1 MRIEEERA
9 PAVVV
14 EAPLPRAWGEAFG
27 PLRNVKGEVR
37 IVEVGPRD
45 GLQNHPVTFPTETKR
60 RLVEALF
67 DAGLPSVEVTSFV
80 RPDRIPQ
87 LADADELF
95 PLVLR
100 PDRQCLALVAN
111 RAGLERATKAG
122 ARAISLI
129 AAASDGFS
137 RANTGRDAAEGL
149 RVLVE
154 LARAAKMGGVWV
166 RGYVSTCFRCPYDGD
181 VPRSRAIEALLA
193 VAAAGVDEVVVSDTL
208 GDADP
213 RRVVDVCGPV
223 LAELGAE
230 RVALH
235 LHDTYELAMAN
246 LLAALELGV
255 RTFDGSVA
263 GLGGCP
269 FAPGARGNVATEKVV
284 LLCERLG
291 LPTGVSRA
299 GLERAA
305 AVILGEATDRPDA
318 EGTRPPGS
326 APGKPASGN
335 GRHEPPT
342 DQEGKTR

>member
-1 MRIEEERA
+1 LRTDELLTEV
-9 PAVVV
+9 AV
-14 EAPLPRAWGEAFG
+14 EPPLPRAWAEAFG
-27 PLRNVKGEVR
+27 PLRAVKGAVR
-37 IVEVGPRD
+37 VVEVGPRD
-45 GLQNHPVTFPTETKR
+45 GLQNHPVAVPTETKR
-60 RLVEALF
+60 RFVEALF

-80 RPDRIPQ
+80 RPDRVPQ
-87 LADADELF
+87 LADADALF
-95 PLVLR
+95 PLVRR

-111 RAGLERATKAG
+111 QAGLERALKAG

-149 RVLVE
+149 RVLAE
-154 LARAAKMGGVWV
+154 LARAAKADGAWL

-213 RRVVDVCGPV
+213 RKVVDVCGPV

-291 LPTGVSRA
+291 LPTGVSRE

-305 AVILGEATDRPDA
+305 SVVLGEAAGSVREA
-318 EGTRPPGS
+318 HGEG
-326 APGKPASGN
+326 GKAV
-335 GRHEPPT
+335 
-342 DQEGKTR
+342 